1 MLNYILMPGI
11 CNLRQLK
18 VLEINT
24 CDYFAPQKKKSYTP
38 RCKDCIHFDKH
49 KSKEEKSKIV

>member
-1 MLNYILMPGI
+1 MPGI